1 MTHQITIKGEALPTS
16 MFGTSYFWFDSLT
29 GVEKIN
35 ELFEYQLIVK
45 IRDEYGHPAHGY
57 AGLEGYVS
65 PEQAK
70 MVEHQHR
77 I

>member
-16 MFGTSYFWFDSLT
+16 MFGTPYFWFDSLT

-45 IRDEYGHPAHGY
+45 IRDEYGNPAH
-57 AGLEGYVS
+57 
-65 PEQAK
+65 
-70 MVEHQHR
+70 
-77 I
+77 